1 MGAELVRNVVLT
13 LVTAWLV
20 SRMDVGTTVGGL
32 GLGLVLWLGFPLV
45 ILSGSVFHE
54 RVPTAL
60 AAIHLGDWPLKLLA
74 IPTILTMWA

>member
-1 MGAELVRNVVLT
+1 MGVELVRNLALT
-13 LVTAWLV
+13 LAAAWLV
-20 SRMDVGTTVGGL
+20 SRMDVSTTAGGL

-54 RVPTAL
+54 RVPAGL
-60 AAIHLGDWPLKLLA
+60 AAIHLGDWLLKLLA